1 MSLVFQ
7 PTAEVKM
14 EDTLTGPF
22 LIVIL
27 PVQKQVPYEQLSWP

>member
-7 PTAEVKM
+7 PNAEVKM
-14 EDTLTGPF
+14 EDILTGPF

-27 PVQKQVPYEQLSWP
+27 PVQKQAPLGQLSWP